1 VVDLIRIKERRHKAC
16 HPWGMKGRYPMSD
29 ELIRRYAKPVPRYTS
44 YPTAPHFHTGITSAV
59 YAEWLAA
66 LPPSTPISL
75 YVHVP
80 FCDRLCWFCGC
91 HTKQV
96 LRYDPIA
103 AYLLMVHKELETVGR
118 ALQGRGQVVALHL
131 GGGSPSM
138 LKPEDLLAIRTAV
151 NQHFVTADH
160 LEFSI
165 EIDPNDMT
173 EDRYDAFADAGINR
187 ISVGVQDFDHKV
199 QVAINRLQSFE
210 QTKAVVDGMRARGVG
225 SVNLDILY
233 GLPHQTVDTIEK
245 TVDLALSMRPDRIA
259 LFGYAHVPWM
269 KTHQKMIDEA
279 ALPGVAERFRQN
291 QVAAARIRAAGYD
304 SIGIDHFA
312 LPEDGLAVAARTG
325 ELHRNFQGYTT
336 DQAPALIGIGASAI
350 GSLPQ
355 GYVQNVTAT
364 GEYLRA
370 VRDNGLAIA
379 RGIEFDDEDRI
390 RGWVIERLMCDFAVP
405 VGELTRRF
413 GPEAEPVLEEMRY
426 SALCDGDGLV
436 SFNGTTFAVTER
448 GKPFVRS
455 IASTFDAYLSAG
467 VGRHSIA
474 V

>member
-1 VVDLIRIKERRHKAC
+1 
-16 HPWGMKGRYPMSD
+16 MSD
-29 ELIRRYAKPVPRYTS
+29 DLIRRYAKPVPRYTS
-44 YPTAPHFHTGITSAV
+44 YPTAPHFHTGITSDT
-59 YAEWLAA
+59 YAEWLRE

-103 AYLLMVHKELETVGR
+103 AYLPAVYKEVETVAGH
-118 ALQGRGQVVALHL
+118 LDERGHVVALHL

-138 LKPEDLLAIRTAV
+138 LKPEDILAIVAEV
-151 NQHFVTADH
+151 NKHFVTAAD

-165 EIDPNDMT
+165 EIDPNDMS
-173 EDRYDAFADAGINR
+173 EERFDAFAQAGVSR
-187 ISVGVQDFDHKV
+187 ISVGVQDFDPKV
-199 QVAINRLQSFE
+199 QAAINRIQSYE

-233 GLPHQTVDTIEK
+233 GLPHQTIETIER

-279 ALPGVAERFRQN
+279 ALPGAAERYHQS

-304 SIGIDHFA
+304 VIGIDHFA
-312 LPEDGLAVAARTG
+312 LPDDSLAVAARSG
-325 ELHRNFQGYTT
+325 RLHRNFQGYTT
-336 DQAPALIGIGASAI
+336 DQAPALIGLGASSI

-364 GEYLRA
+364 GEYIRGIKQS
-370 VRDNGLAIA
+370 GLAIA
-379 RGIEFDDEDRI
+379 RGIAFDAEDRL

-405 VGELTRRF
+405 VADLVDRF
-413 GPEAEPVLEEMRY
+413 GPDADPVLQEMRY
-426 SALCDGDGLV
+426 SALCDGDQLV
-436 SFNGTTFAVTER
+436 SFDGDRFAVTER
-448 GKPFVRS
+448 GKPFIRS
-455 IASTFDAYLSAG
+455 IASTFDTYLAAG
-467 VGRHSIA
+467 VGRHSVA